1 MRVLRQHRMISLSEC
16 LERIACAR
24 GVAKGVTRERR
35 SAYDGYELSWPAI
48 RLRSVGRFV
57 CRTARRVDRQGRG
70 SSGTAPADGRRGRLI
85 ARYRR
90 RRPTLAPGDA
100 SIQAPTCAR
109 GGERPSVRAPI
120 YSGRAA
126 SASSRRSRYSHA
138 AAAAVAGDHV
148 AVRAARSPGDRNK
161 AACRGL
167 EAVREA
173 DTRAVRVGPRRCAAN
188 RRWRRRP
195 RSVRWRATASVDS
208 WRVLY
213 LICNRA
219 ALR

>member
-1 MRVLRQHRMISLSEC
+1 MLAAG
-16 LERIACAR
+16 LEPCA
-24 GVAKGVTRERR
+24 A
-35 SAYDGYELSWPAI
+35 AYEGYELPWRERDPHPP
-48 RLRSVGRFV
+48 VGQFV
-57 CRTARRVDRQGRG
+57 CRTARRVDRLDGG
-70 SSGTAPADGRRGRLI
+70 GTGTALADCRRGRLI
-85 ARYRR
+85 ARCRR
-90 RRPTLAPGDA
+90 RRPILAPGDA
-100 SIQAPTCAR
+100 SIQVPTGAR
-109 GGERPSVRAPI
+109 VGERPSVRAPI

-167 EAVREA
+167 EAVRAA

-188 RRWRRRP
+188 CRWRRRR

-219 ALR
+219 ALH